1 MLVCTSCSAVYQ
13 APTLLRKPQTA
24 TRLRRCVASV
34 AAPPQSA
41 AATTTLDVKAWLA
54 ERVGEALGEAFGAEY
69 AGADPLITPATKPE
83 FGDYQC
89 NVAMG
94 LGKRLKSKPRD
105 VASSIVAALK
115 VDECFEPT
123 EIAGPGFLN
132 LRLKPDFITAQLKLM
147 LADADARLAIPPAPQ
162 VGRVVVDYSSPNI
175 AKEMHVGHLRST
187 IIGDTLARVL
197 ELRGH
202 DVLRLNHVGDWGT
215 QFGMLITQLRAEAPA
230 AVSGEQRLD
239 ISELVALY
247 KRAKAAF
254 DESDDFKKTSREEVV
269 KLQVTG
275 AIRRAIRRAI
285 LRHSLTPPTIP
296 PLQAGDAESVK
307 AWRALCEQSEVAFQ
321 KVYDTLRVDERLETR
336 GESFY
341 NNKLGETVEALKEGS
356 LLKES
361 DGAQVVYAEDG
372 SGAPI
377 ATNRDGDP
385 MPMIVQKSDGGY
397 MYSTTDLAA
406 VRQRVTDEAAA
417 RVLYVTDAGQAQ
429 HFEQVFAISRKAG
442 FAPDGVSLEH
452 VPFGLVLGEDGKK
465 FKTRSGET
473 VKLVD
478 LLDEALSRA
487 KADVSARLEAEGR
500 EADAADPEFVDR
512 VSRAVGIG
520 AVKYADLSMNR
531 MSNYKFSYDKML
543 ALRCAAANNPRDKPS
558 PALRRTHLTSSALPA
573 AAATRRRTCST
584 RTRASAAS
592 SAKPPRRRAPTP
604 PRRRRPTTFGS
615 KPRPSTPWRGT
626 SCGCPP
632 SSPRSRASCCRR
644 SCASTSSSS
653 PAASTSSTKRFPS
666 STPRPRRRGAR
677 ASRSARSPPPPSAST
692 SSSSGSS
699 RSSDCRG

>member
-1 MLVCTSCSAVYQ
+1 MTLLICTSCSAVYR
-13 APTLLRKPQTA
+13 APKLLRPAVA
-24 TRLRRCVASV
+24 TSARLRRCVASV

-162 VGRVVVDYSSPNI
+162 VRCAQLHRAILRHAHALTSDASTLIQVGRVVVDYSSPNI

-269 KLQVTG
+269 KLQ
-275 AIRRAIRRAI
+275 
-285 LRHSLTPPTIP
+285 
-296 PLQAGDAESVK
+296 AGDAESVK

-341 NNKLGETVEALKEGS
+341 NSKLGETVEALKEGS

-429 HFEQVFAISRKAG
+429 HFEQVFARSRTILPHHTPLHTG
-442 FAPDGVSLEH
+442 F
-452 VPFGLVLGEDGKK
+452 
-465 FKTRSGET
+465 TRSHHHSGVRHLE
-473 VKLVD
+473 KGGLRSGRRQ
-478 LLDEALSRA
+478 SRA
-487 KADVSARLEAEGR
+487 RAVRARAGRGRQEVQDAERRDGEARRPLGRGALAREGGR
-500 EADAADPEFVDR
+500 ERAAGGR
-512 VSRAVGIG
+512 G
-520 AVKYADLSMNR
+520 AR
-531 MSNYKFSYDKML
+531 G
-543 ALRCAAANNPRDKPS
+543 
-558 PALRRTHLTSSALPA
+558 
-573 AAATRRRTCST
+573 
-584 RTRASAAS
+584 
-592 SAKPPRRRAPTP
+592 
-604 PRRRRPTTFGS
+604 RRRRP
-615 KPRPSTPWRGT
+615 RV
-626 SCGCPP
+626 C
-632 SSPRSRASCCRR
+632 RSRVARGGD
-644 SCASTSSSS
+644 
-653 PAASTSSTKRFPS
+653 
-666 STPRPRRRGAR
+666 RRGEVR
-677 ASRSARSPPPPSAST
+677 RPVDEPDVELQVLVR
-692 SSSSGSS
+692 
-699 RSSDCRG
+699 